1 MGRQIII
8 PKDAAF
14 IINKLEENGY
24 EAYVVGGCVRDS
36 LLGIEPHDW
45 DICTSALPEQV
56 LEVFSDY
63 KVILTGLQ
71 HGTVTIVID
80 TEPYEVTTYRIDG
93 EYKDNRHP
101 EKVEFVSNL
110 ELDLMRRDFTIN
122 SMAYNDK
129 NGLVDL
135 FGGIDDIENKVIRCV
150 GNPDDRFTEDALRMI
165 RAIRFAIKYG
175 CEIEENT
182 LISLLTRK
190 ELIKNISV
198 ERINSELQKILDCEV
213 EIKSYDLMRNLVELL
228 KPIIPDMHIIDVD
241 IMCERMAR
249 SIPNFYIRLATL
261 FDISSIEEILKK
273 LKFSNEVIDNTV
285 NVRKYGYKIFNERP
299 VYMSQFKYFARRL
312 LHDVS
317 FDEAVNAVQFA
328 RLLGKE
334 NDIVIQCHYLSTFYA
349 FVLESYYKKDV
360 YTLSGLAIN
369 GNDLLIL
376 GYKGKQIGKILN
388 TLLDMVMQDETLN
401 TKEKLFSCVKTLRLE

>member
-45 DICTSALPEQV
+45 DICTSALPGQV

-182 LISLLTRK
+182 LISLLARK

-198 ERINSELQKILDCEV
+198 ERINSELQKILDYEV
-213 EIKSYDLMRNLVELL
+213 EIKPYDLMRNLVELL

-334 NDIVIQCHYLSTFYA
+334 NDVVIQCHYLSTFYA

>member
-1 MGRQIII
+1 MGKQIII

-334 NDIVIQCHYLSTFYA
+334 NDVAIQCHYLSTFYA
-349 FVLESYYKKDV
+349 FVLKSYYKKDV